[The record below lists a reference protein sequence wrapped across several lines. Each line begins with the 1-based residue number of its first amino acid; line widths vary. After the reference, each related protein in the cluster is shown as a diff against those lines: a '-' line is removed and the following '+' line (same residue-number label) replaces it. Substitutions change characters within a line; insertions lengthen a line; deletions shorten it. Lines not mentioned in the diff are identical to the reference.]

1 MKVKAVSAY
10 VPLDVKHLTR
20 EQYKAYGDGLVEA
33 LGDKIKIFWDYPL
46 EDCWLYKWLKDKSWR
61 GERWLELP
69 PAHATASDRY
79 ATPQHF
85 VWSNIVQHQRT
96 SWAVEASRNDPEVE
110 AWVWLDLGV
119 LKQGD
124 WTGKPVT
131 KQIIADFMKRLED
144 KLSCPDIPFPG
155 IWDKGV
161 PSDTEVCWRFVG
173 STHIWPTRYL
183 SAIDAAYKSE
193 CKEFIMRTHT
203 IPLDLPIWAN
213 VELNYDLPFRK
224 YDANHDATQFTG
236 LVA

>member
-1 MKVKAVSAY
+1 MKVRAVSAY
-10 VPLDVKHLTR
+10 VPLEVKHLTAV
-20 EQYKAYGDGLVEA
+20 QYKDYGNRLVDT

-46 EDCWLYKWLKDKSWR
+46 TECWLYEWLLSKN
-61 GERWLELP
+61 WLNLP
-69 PAHATASDRY
+69 PAHAVAADRY

-85 VWSNIVQHQRT
+85 VMSNIVQHQRT
-96 SWAVEASRNDPEVE
+96 SWAVQAANEDPDVE

-131 KQIIADFMKRLED
+131 EQIIADFMKKLED
-144 KLSCPDIPFPG
+144 KLSCYDIPFPG
-155 IWDKGV
+155 IWDKGE

-183 SAIDAAYKSE
+183 SAINFTYKRE
-193 CKEFIMRTHT
+193 CRRFIDRTQT

-213 VELNYDLPFRK
+213 VELNSHLPFVK

-236 LVA
+236 YQP